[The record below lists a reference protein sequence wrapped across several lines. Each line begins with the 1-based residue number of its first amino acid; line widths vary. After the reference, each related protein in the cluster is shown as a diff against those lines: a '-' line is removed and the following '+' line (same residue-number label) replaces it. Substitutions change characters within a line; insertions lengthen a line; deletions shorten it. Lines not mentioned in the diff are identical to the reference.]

1 MHRGRSS
8 QTGVIQE
15 KYVVSEVG
23 KYEEIEAEER
33 FRYASGMGKGSFIVA
48 VTVLGT
54 EKEP

>member
-1 MHRGRSS
+1 MYRGRSS

-15 KYVVSEVG
+15 KCVVSEVG

-33 FRYASGMGKGSFIVA
+33 FRYASGMEKGSFIVT